1 MIIRDATENAQW
13 EQLNGAL
20 GDREPRFV
28 ERQSLPLNT
37 LAWEH
42 QRLPLVLVSSDVFED
57 LRAQIPKSF
66 AAHVLLPI
74 RLRCAP

>member
-1 MIIRDATENAQW
+1 MNIRDASEAAQW
-13 EQLNGAL
+13 AQLNGAL

-28 ERQSLPLNT
+28 ERKSLPRNT

-42 QRLPLVLVSSDVFED
+42 QRLPMVLVSSDVFED

-74 RLRCAP
+74 RMRCVP